1 MSCGPAPSRPTS
13 ASTRKEVGVSS
24 SLDKTSV
31 CSYKTTTCSLERRKE
46 AKVRSPTETVSELY
60 ASFARGDVP
69 AVLGLLDPEVSWV
82 TPATLPWSRGRYSG
96 RDEVAEYFKSF
107 AEALDEAAVEPHEL
121 LECGERVV
129 ALGEERARVRA
140 SGERF
145 AVPFAH
151 VVRVREGRVRELRGH
166 VDTAAIVAAFS

>member
-1 MSCGPAPSRPTS
+1 MRS
-13 ASTRKEVGVSS
+13 A
-24 SLDKTSV
+24 
-31 CSYKTTTCSLERRKE
+31 
-46 AKVRSPTETVSELY
+46 TETVSEMY
-60 ASFARGDVP
+60 ASFARGDLP

-145 AVPFAH
+145 AAPFAH
-151 VVRVREGRVRELRGH
+151 VIRVREGRVVEFRGH
-166 VDTAAIVAAFS
+166 VDTAAIVAAFARAEVAA